1 MLALADL
8 RSQHHPEPLQVLGGG
23 VGVGVVGSVQ
33 KFPFLPVCSLT
44 PKEFPFVLK
53 WSSPTLPLCGWM
65 FARAG
70 LFFCLDFGT
79 SGLLSEIFKGITGKY
94 SRLRRST
101 ESYQRVFAGIF
112 SSFVSTNLLTWRACR
127 RAHLFSHGSKRKT
140 EKGMKFIVW
149 ISTLLGYC

>member
-8 RSQHHPEPLQVLGGG
+8 KGQHHLELLQVWGGRG
-23 VGVGVVGSVQ
+23 VCVE
-33 KFPFLPVCSLT
+33 FPSLPVCSLT
-44 PKEFPFVLK
+44 PKEFPFILK
-53 WSSPTLPLCGWM
+53 LSSPTFPACGWM

-70 LFFCLDFGT
+70 LFFHLDFGT
-79 SGLLSEIFKGITGKY
+79 LGLLSKIFKEITGKY

-101 ESYQRVFAGIF
+101 ESYQRAFAGIF
-112 SSFVSTNLLTWRACR
+112 SFFGSANLLTWRVCR

-149 ISTLLGYC
+149 ISTPLGYC